1 MSFFQKLIFV
11 RGNSDMGQS
20 IQDGSSKIWKI
31 AFKKYEVIWS
41 ANHINNFQRLSSTN
55 FTRYILEYFVPY
67 MVIMCVCVFFFI
79 FLIKHNM
86 KMKTD
91 NDGISGTK
99 IIPG

>member
-41 ANHINNFQRLSSTN
+41 ANHIN
-55 FTRYILEYFVPY
+55 
-67 MVIMCVCVFFFI
+67 I
-79 FLIKHNM
+79 F
-86 KMKTD
+86 
-91 NDGISGTK
+91 
-99 IIPG
+99 